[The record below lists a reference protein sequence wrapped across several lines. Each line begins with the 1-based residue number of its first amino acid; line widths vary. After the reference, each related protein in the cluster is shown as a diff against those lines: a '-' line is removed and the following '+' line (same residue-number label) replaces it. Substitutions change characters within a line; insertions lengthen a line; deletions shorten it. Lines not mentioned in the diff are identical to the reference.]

1 MNEDFVLNKEYF
13 SEEIENYKYR
23 LKLSYIDVITYLCD
37 YYNVDVEDAPKLIT
51 NKLKKKI
58 EKESRCLKL
67 LK

>member
-1 MNEDFVLNKEYF
+1 MNEDFILNKEFF
-13 SEEIENYKYR
+13 SEEVENYKYR

-37 YYNVDVEDAPKLIT
+37 HYNVDIEDVPRLIT

>member
-1 MNEDFVLNKEYF
+1 MNEDIVFNKEFF

-37 YYNVDVEDAPKLIT
+37 HYNVDIEDAPKLIT

-58 EKESRCLKL
+58 EKESRSLRL